1 MALAQTGMIQ
11 KGLSSR
17 FPKVEFRIETVRT
30 SGDREADLPFA
41 AIGAK
46 GIFVKELD
54 DVLLA
59 GKIDAA
65 VHSLKDL
72 PSEVTKGVEL
82 TAVTTCVDPRDALV
96 TRDGRTLATL
106 PKGAR
111 VGTSSA
117 RRTALLRRHRP
128 DLEIGMLRGN
138 LDTRLRRLEE
148 GKFDAVVVACAGLE
162 RLGRTERL
170 SERLDPFEF
179 VPAVGQGM
187 LAVTCRR
194 EDKESREIV
203 RAVNDERAH
212 RLADIERVFLAQV
225 GGGCEVPLGCYGE
238 EKDDEIRLVAVLA
251 SFDGRKEIRSEVR
264 GEIDRGEEL
273 ARQLAGRILDQG
285 GRAMIDEIRGDRAV

>member
-1 MALAQTGMIQ
+1 
-11 KGLSSR
+11 
-17 FPKVEFRIETVRT
+17 
-30 SGDREADLPFA
+30 
-41 AIGAK
+41 
-46 GIFVKELD
+46 
-54 DVLLA
+54 
-59 GKIDAA
+59 
-65 VHSLKDL
+65 
-72 PSEVTKGVEL
+72 
-82 TAVTTCVDPRDALV
+82 
-96 TRDGRTLATL
+96 
-106 PKGAR
+106 

>member
-1 MALAQTGMIQ
+1 MNLFRIGTRGSALALAQTGMIQ

-106 PKGAR
+106 PKG
-111 VGTSSA
+111 
-117 RRTALLRRHRP
+117 
-128 DLEIGMLRGN
+128 
-138 LDTRLRRLEE
+138 
-148 GKFDAVVVACAGLE
+148 
-162 RLGRTERL
+162 
-170 SERLDPFEF
+170 
-179 VPAVGQGM
+179 
-187 LAVTCRR
+187 
-194 EDKESREIV
+194 
-203 RAVNDERAH
+203 
-212 RLADIERVFLAQV
+212 
-225 GGGCEVPLGCYGE
+225 
-238 EKDDEIRLVAVLA
+238 
-251 SFDGRKEIRSEVR
+251 
-264 GEIDRGEEL
+264 
-273 ARQLAGRILDQG
+273 
-285 GRAMIDEIRGDRAV
+285 